1 MGKLQIING
10 FVRHTLD
17 KLSRIRSELVRSD
30 DDWQEWTYVE
40 LVEALKK
47 WTEKNL
53 VPSTDKL
60 FENNPK
66 RERETFDQYPR
77 RAKSEYNPKQEKVL
91 HSKESTAIIKGGVYC
106 EGDHRS
112 AECQNISSKNVR
124 KKIRSEKS
132 VF

>member
-17 KLSRIRSELVRSD
+17 KLSRIRSELVKSD

-66 RERETFDQYPR
+66 RERD
-77 RAKSEYNPKQEKVL
+77 
-91 HSKESTAIIKGGVYC
+91 I
-106 EGDHRS
+106 
-112 AECQNISSKNVR
+112 
-124 KKIRSEKS
+124 
-132 VF
+132 